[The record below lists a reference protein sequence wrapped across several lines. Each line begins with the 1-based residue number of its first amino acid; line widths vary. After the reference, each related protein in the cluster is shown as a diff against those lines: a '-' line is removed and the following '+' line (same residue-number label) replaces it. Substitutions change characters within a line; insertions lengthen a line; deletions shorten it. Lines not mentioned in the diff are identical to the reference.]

1 MSSKATC
8 MIEILLLSY
17 LNSSERHSQSIPIRF
32 PYHSIEFNIS
42 RVFTKTTRLLG
53 RGKVSSYS
61 GSRGEKLFIGSLQRL
76 SLVFF
81 SFFAMFGLMSEGE
94 NL

>member
-1 MSSKATC
+1 

-17 LNSSERHSQSIPIRF
+17 LNSSERHSQSIPKRF

-42 RVFTKTTRLLG
+42 RVSTKTTRLLG

-61 GSRGEKLFIGSLQRL
+61 GSRGEKLFIGPLKGL

-81 SFFAMFGLMSEGE
+81 SLFAIIGLISEGE